1 MEGFQ
6 EKMTL
11 QLGHKGL
18 VGFFQAEKERKG
30 IPSMNK
36 STENWQHML
45 LGQEVIAG
53 NGMES

>member
-1 MEGFQ
+1 MEDFQ

-18 VGFFQAEKERKG
+18 EGFFQAMKERNG

-36 STENWQHML
+36 SSEN
-45 LGQEVIAG
+45 
-53 NGMES
+53 

>member
-36 STENWQHML
+36 STEN
-45 LGQEVIAG
+45 
-53 NGMES
+53 